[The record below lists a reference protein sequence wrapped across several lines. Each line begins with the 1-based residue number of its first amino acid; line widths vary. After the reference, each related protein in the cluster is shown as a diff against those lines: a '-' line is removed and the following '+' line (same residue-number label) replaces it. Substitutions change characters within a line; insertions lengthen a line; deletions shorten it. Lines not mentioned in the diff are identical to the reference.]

1 MREQGIVAGGCG
13 YAGSSGSQRRM
24 ELRVLCLISYHSAF
38 TDQPGLWVIR
48 DKTWIVPHLSCAA
61 GRSQT
66 WRLAFGICGVVV
78 QLVRTPACQAGGRRF
93 EPGRPRHISKDLRLL
108 TFRIRSDCDANCDI
122 TPSKVPPNSPWLA
135 CSRRLC
141 LAERLMVFL
150 QAFPAPQGPFVSPG
164 ALCGSKGRASSG

>member
-13 YAGSSGSQRRM
+13 HAGSSGSQRRM
-24 ELRVLCLISYHSAF
+24 ELRLLCLISYHSAF
-38 TDQPGLWVIR
+38 TDQQGLWVIR

-93 EPGRPRHISKDLRLL
+93 EPGRPRHELKHLQPAFSPAEPFV
-108 TFRIRSDCDANCDI
+108 TRITTQPPQNFLKGTSPARSAWR
-122 TPSKVPPNSPWLA
+122 P
-135 CSRRLC
+135 
-141 LAERLMVFL
+141 
-150 QAFPAPQGPFVSPG
+150 VSPG
-164 ALCGSKGRASSG
+164 PLPLRLDSDVAVVGEKYIFVNASPRLC

>member
-1 MREQGIVAGGCG
+1 
-13 YAGSSGSQRRM
+13 M

-93 EPGRPRHISKDLRLL
+93 EPGRPRHCLSFVPILGLDRKAWPIGL
-108 TFRIRSDCDANCDI
+108 TCASGCAHRWPLVDTKFTNRSGF
-122 TPSKVPPNSPWLA
+122 VPW
-135 CSRRLC
+135 
-141 LAERLMVFL
+141 
-150 QAFPAPQGPFVSPG
+150 PG
-164 ALCGSKGRASSG
+164 RPCHEAIVTRASRA